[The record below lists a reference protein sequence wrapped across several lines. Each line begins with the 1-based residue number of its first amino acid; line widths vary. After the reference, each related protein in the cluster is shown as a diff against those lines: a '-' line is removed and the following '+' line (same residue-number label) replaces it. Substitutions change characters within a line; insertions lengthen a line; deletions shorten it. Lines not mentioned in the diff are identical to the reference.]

1 MGDKMIDALGEA
13 WGSTLSTAARFLPHL
28 LAMFIFVIAGG
39 LVALVLGKTT
49 GRALRFVNFNALCR
63 RSGLTDLLLKA
74 DLPAPD
80 VLVGRLVFWVV
91 WIGFILSGFSALGL
105 RPAEDMVG
113 QFFLFIPQLLAAI
126 LMLAVG
132 ILLANFVSR
141 AALLAA
147 FNANWPSPRLLAN
160 FIRFFIVILAV
171 TMALDQLSLARTV
184 VLTAFA
190 IAFGAIMLALAIAFG
205 MGGREVARRALERRF
220 PEAGAVEKDEMSHL

>member
-1 MGDKMIDALGEA
+1 MGDKFIDALEQA
-13 WGSTLSTAARFLPHL
+13 WGSYLTAAARFLPNL
-28 LAMFIFVIAGG
+28 LAMFIFVVGGG
-39 LVALVLGKTT
+39 LIAFLL
-49 GRALRFVNFNALCR
+49 GRAASRVLRLVNFNAICR

-80 VLVGRLVFWVV
+80 VLLGRLVFWVV
-91 WIGFILSGFSALGL
+91 WAGFTLSGFSALGL
-105 RPAEDMVG
+105 RPAEDMVS

-126 LMLAVG
+126 VMLAVG
-132 ILLANFVSR
+132 ILLANFVAR

-147 FNANWPSPRLLAN
+147 FNAQWPSPRLLASAV
-160 FIRFFIVILAV
+160 RFFIVILAV

-220 PEAGAVEKDEMSHL
+220 PEASPAEKDEMSHL

>member
-1 MGDKMIDALGEA
+1 MFVFIIVGGLLALILGK
-13 WGSTLSTAARFLPHL
+13 AAERVLRFL
-28 LAMFIFVIAGG
+28 
-39 LVALVLGKTT
+39 
-49 GRALRFVNFNALCR
+49 NFNSLCR
-63 RSGLTDLLLKA
+63 SFGLTDLLQKA
-74 DLPAPD
+74 ELPAAD
-80 VLVGRLVFWVV
+80 VLLARVVFWVI

-105 RPAEDMVG
+105 RPAEDLVS
-113 QFFLFIPQLLAAI
+113 QFFLFIPQMLAAI

-132 ILLANFVSR
+132 ILVANFVSR

-160 FIRFFIVILAV
+160 FIRFFILILAV

-220 PEAGAVEKDEMSHL
+220 PEESTVEKDEMSHL